1 MTVVREAGSIVRW
14 DLRAGQRIE
23 HHRDRLL
30 RQAVDAV
37 IAESSVADVTG
48 LPADAEPRLV
58 QNADGILTDAGNV
71 ATRPMSAP
79 KPKRLLLVVE
89 DNPGDARLIREMLA
103 EQVTF
108 QTELTHVTSMARAED
123 HLVHHP
129 VDIVLLDLGL
139 PDAEGI
145 GAVERVQSVAPRVP
159 VVVLTGLDDETVAGR
174 ALQLGAQDFLVKG
187 EIDTRRLVRALR
199 YALER
204 AAMDDALFAVK
215 ERALVTLNSISDGVI
230 STDVDGRVLFLNAAA
245 ERLTGWTG
253 SDAAGRPMPEV
264 FRILDFATRLPVS
277 SAPVPASAPDQT
289 VYLPPNALLVRR
301 DGTEFSIDDAVSPIH
316 DRDGRTIGTVIVFR
330 DDSAARANARQM
342 AHSAQHDYLT
352 GLPNRM
358 LVNDRIERAIAAA
371 PRLHSQVA
379 VLFLDLDGFKHINDS
394 LGHSIGDKLLQSVAQ
409 RLVGCV
415 RTSDTV
421 SRPGGDEF
429 VVLISPAEQW
439 DAAIVA
445 RRMLAA
451 VAEVHRID
459 QHELHVTASIGV
471 SVYPADGGDAETLIK
486 NADTAMY
493 QAKANGRQRF
503 QFFEPSMN
511 VRAVERQ
518 SIEEGLRT
526 AIVRNEFTL
535 HYQPKVDLRTGLI
548 TGAEALLRWTHPTR
562 GNVPPL
568 QFIPI
573 AEDSGLI
580 VPIGHWV
587 LRSACE
593 QASAWVAAGLP
604 IGTMAVNVST
614 RELQDD
620 GFFAGLLR
628 VLAETGLDP
637 RILELE
643 LTESVLMKQ
652 PEAVASILQA
662 VRDLGVRVSLDD
674 FGTGYS
680 SLSYLHAFPID
691 ALKVDQSFI
700 AQIASVAD
708 DTSLVTAVI
717 GIARSLKLRVIAE
730 GVETL
735 GQLAFLQA
743 HDCDEAQGYYFS
755 RPVPSL
761 QFAALMRESGALSS
775 PEATAVPV

>member
-1 MTVVREAGSIVRW
+1 
-14 DLRAGQRIE
+14 
-23 HHRDRLL
+23 
-30 RQAVDAV
+30 
-37 IAESSVADVTG
+37 
-48 LPADAEPRLV
+48 
-58 QNADGILTDAGNV
+58 
-71 ATRPMSAP
+71 
-79 KPKRLLLVVE
+79 
-89 DNPGDARLIREMLA
+89 
-103 EQVTF
+103 
-108 QTELTHVTSMARAED
+108 
-123 HLVHHP
+123 
-129 VDIVLLDLGL
+129 
-139 PDAEGI
+139 
-145 GAVERVQSVAPRVP
+145 
-159 VVVLTGLDDETVAGR
+159 
-174 ALQLGAQDFLVKG
+174 
-187 EIDTRRLVRALR
+187 
-199 YALER
+199 
-204 AAMDDALFAVK
+204 
-215 ERALVTLNSISDGVI
+215 
-230 STDVDGRVLFLNAAA
+230 
-245 ERLTGWTG
+245 
-253 SDAAGRPMPEV
+253 
-264 FRILDFATRLPVS
+264 
-277 SAPVPASAPDQT
+277 
-289 VYLPPNALLVRR
+289 
-301 DGTEFSIDDAVSPIH
+301 
-316 DRDGRTIGTVIVFR
+316 
-330 DDSAARANARQM
+330 
-342 AHSAQHDYLT
+342 
-352 GLPNRM
+352 
-358 LVNDRIERAIAAA
+358 
-371 PRLHSQVA
+371 
-379 VLFLDLDGFKHINDS
+379 
-394 LGHSIGDKLLQSVAQ
+394 
-409 RLVGCV
+409 
-415 RTSDTV
+415 
-421 SRPGGDEF
+421 
-429 VVLISPAEQW
+429 
-439 DAAIVA
+439 
-445 RRMLAA
+445 
-451 VAEVHRID
+451 
-459 QHELHVTASIGV
+459 
-471 SVYPADGGDAETLIK
+471 VYPADGGDAETLIK

-593 QASAWVAAGLP
+593 QASAWVAVGLP